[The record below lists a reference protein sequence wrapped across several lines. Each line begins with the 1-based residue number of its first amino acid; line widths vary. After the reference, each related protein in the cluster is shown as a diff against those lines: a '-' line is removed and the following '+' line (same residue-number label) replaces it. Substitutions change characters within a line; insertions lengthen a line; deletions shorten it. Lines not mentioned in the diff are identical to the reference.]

1 MSKPRHRIITREQW
15 GARPARA
22 NPGSVR
28 DPVSQVFIHTS
39 VTSQLP
45 KDATVAQ
52 EKQAMLVLQGIA
64 FGRGFSD
71 ISYSFVIFPS
81 GRIYEG
87 RGWGVTQAA
96 TLGFNDQ
103 SYSFCTGGNTDVHQ
117 ETNRQVESIIWLIN
131 RGQKIGRIADRVD
144 VRGHREVAP
153 KACPGAKFT
162 DAELQEVQRDV
173 NHDGKERK
181 KR

>member
-1 MSKPRHRIITREQW
+1 MTEFKVFSRKEW
-15 GARPARA
+15 GALPARS
-22 NPGSVR
+22 NPGKVK
-28 DPVSQVFIHTS
+28 DPVGQVFIHTS

-45 KDATVAQ
+45 KKATVKQ
-52 EKQAMLVLQGIA
+52 EKEAMLVLQGIA

-81 GRIYEG
+81 GRVYEG

-103 SYSFCTGGNTDVHQ
+103 SYSFCTGGNTDAFQ
-117 ETNRQVESIIWLIN
+117 ETNPQVEAITRLIN
-131 RGQKIGRIADRVD
+131 RGQRNGRIKKHVD

-162 DAELQEVQRDV
+162 DAEIQAVQRDV
-173 NHDGKERK
+173 NHD
-181 KR
+181 